1 MALEG
6 KWDLAAWLRILVESS
21 MVDSQFIGALTN
33 VLVHAVDVTVDGTQ
47 KEKLQ
52 QSLTFLQK
60 LQNLELEQ
68 RQHDEDDI
76 KDLEN
81 MISAI

>member
-1 MALEG
+1 
-6 KWDLAAWLRILVESS
+6 

>member
-1 MALEG
+1 
-6 KWDLAAWLRILVESS
+6 VESS
-21 MVDSQFIGALTN
+21 TVDSQFIGALTN

-60 LQNLELEQ
+60 LQNQL
-68 RQHDEDDI
+68 
-76 KDLEN
+76 
-81 MISAI
+81 